1 MWKGNKVF
9 VFDLESLPGYKNVGV
24 WIRTTGVPFKM
35 EEKTIESIIFLSYR
49 SRAQLVTHPA

>member
-35 EEKTIESIIFLSYR
+35 EEK
-49 SRAQLVTHPA
+49 QLNQEYF

>member
-9 VFDLESLPGYKNVGV
+9 VFNLESLPGYKNVGV

-35 EEKTIESIIFLSYR
+35 EEK
-49 SRAQLVTHPA
+49 QLNQ